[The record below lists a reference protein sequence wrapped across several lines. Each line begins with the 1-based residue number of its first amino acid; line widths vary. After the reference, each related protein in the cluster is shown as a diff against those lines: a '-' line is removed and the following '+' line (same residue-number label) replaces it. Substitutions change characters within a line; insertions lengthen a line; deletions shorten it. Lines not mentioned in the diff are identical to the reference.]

1 MNDGVPEGG
10 PEIWGA
16 LTVFSLFNTWR
27 FIARNGAA
35 GAVLRRD
42 SRVIRGLE
50 IRRSESPVG
59 DNFRVA
65 RRSPAN
71 VGGYSNMG
79 FSEPNRI
86 NAPIHAGASN

>member
-35 GAVLRRD
+35 GAVK
-42 SRVIRGLE
+42 
-50 IRRSESPVG
+50 
-59 DNFRVA
+59 
-65 RRSPAN
+65 
-71 VGGYSNMG
+71 
-79 FSEPNRI
+79 
-86 NAPIHAGASN
+86 